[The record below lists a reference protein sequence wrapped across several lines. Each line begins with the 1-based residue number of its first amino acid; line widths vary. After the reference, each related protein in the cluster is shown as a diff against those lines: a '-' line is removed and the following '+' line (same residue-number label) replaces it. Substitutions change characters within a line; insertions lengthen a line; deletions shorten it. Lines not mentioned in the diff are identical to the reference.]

1 MNIYLPI
8 EIVVAVIF
16 NDGFD
21 AVVVVIVLSDVKIAV
36 KIDFVIVVVASAA
49 VDVATVVEV
58 VIAVVV
64 NATGQDPL
72 FWHKKTTENILT
84 GKNFTEFCCCCDC
97 VRSQKYSLTL
107 STSKEGL
114 QIYFLEV

>member
-21 AVVVVIVLSDVKIAV
+21 AVVVVIVLSDVNIAV
-36 KIDFVIVVVASAA
+36 KIDFAVLVVTSAA

-72 FWHKKTTENILT
+72 FWHKKKTENKCIDR
-84 GKNFTEFCCCCDC
+84 KN
-97 VRSQKYSLTL
+97 
-107 STSKEGL
+107 
-114 QIYFLEV
+114 